1 MPLLDEM
8 VLQCG
13 IDECREKNGGC
24 GHLCVS
30 TVELNYYCQCQPG
43 YRLIK
48 KFNCEGEDLSV
59 TLQSVFSNILALHL
73 YI

>member
-48 KFNCEGEDLSV
+48 KFNCEAMQPNMCSIVRG
-59 TLQSVFSNILALHL
+59 NR
-73 YI
+73 